1 MKASELREALIKN
14 KLSGKQAADALG
26 ISLRMF
32 RYYTS
37 GKYPIP
43 KTVELALESV
53 INKLNTMQES
63 K

>member
-1 MKASELREALIKN
+1 MNASELREALIKN

-53 INKLNTMQES
+53 INKLDTMQES
-63 K
+63 D

>member
-1 MKASELREALIKN
+1 MKASELREILGKH
-14 KLSGKQAADALG
+14 KLTGKQAADALG

-53 INKLNTMQES
+53 INQLDTPQES
-63 K
+63 D

>member
-53 INKLNTMQES
+53 INKLDTMQES
-63 K
+63 D

>member
-53 INKLNTMQES
+53 INKLDTMQES

>member
-1 MKASELREALIKN
+1 MKASELREILGKN
-14 KLSGKQAADALG
+14 KITGKAAADALG

-53 INKLNTMQES
+53 INKLDTQQES
-63 K
+63 E

>member
-1 MKASELREALIKN
+1 MKAFELREILGKN
-14 KLSGKQAADALG
+14 KLTGKQAADAIG

-53 INKLNTMQES
+53 INRLDTQQES
-63 K
+63 D

>member
-1 MKASELREALIKN
+1 MKASELRVILGKH
-14 KLSGKQAADALG
+14 KLTGKAASDSLG

-53 INKLNTMQES
+53 INKIDTPQEIN
-63 K
+63 